1 MFLVLFKTYTNDHN
15 LHSWLV
21 VIDREARDF
30 LLSYILFLVKLK
42 VFLIYET
49 GSFMKL
55 EVYVIVVSPS
65 PYSSVLRNHF
75 A

>member
-15 LHSWLV
+15 LRSWLV

-42 VFLIYET
+42 
-49 GSFMKL
+49 SF
-55 EVYVIVVSPS
+55 
-65 PYSSVLRNHF
+65 
-75 A
+75 